1 MRASMGEMGSGVWW
15 YGGDRDAHP
24 NGRTAKRG
32 GEESSTRSQRT
43 RSFLV
48 LLLDVRV
55 LYVQSVD
62 SLIRKVNILK
72 IN

>member
-1 MRASMGEMGSGVWW
+1 MGEMGSGVWW

-32 GEESSTRSQRT
+32 GEEESSTRSQRT
-43 RSFLV
+43 RRLLV

-55 LYVQSVD
+55 LYVQRVD
-62 SLIRKVNILK
+62 SLFFKVNILK